1 MSPQFRNRA
10 QAAIHMKQ
18 LAIDNQSR
26 LIKRLRARLGER
38 RRENAILATEKE
50 VIRTELNNAIYQG
63 ELVRGDNMDL
73 RDGIEHGLHRERK
86 LHEDIDRYR
95 KELEEEKQQN
105 ARSKKRL
112 ENLSEAINSIS
123 KVNHHLAQQ
132 GEVLKNKIKQNKRD
146 YELRHQL
153 TIDMLDEAEA
163 DVQGWK
169 TQVAQLNAENAHL
182 THMVEL
188 LQEGENSGVC
198 FGCGKAG
205 HRIAECPTAANQAA
219 GPNKGT
225 GPNTGANPNKP
236 KEGKPNAR
244 VFAMTQEEA
253 DDATEVVSGTI
264 LIQKVPA
271 YALFDCGATHSFVSK
286 RLAKKLG
293 LKPELLAELFRIATP
308 TNKAIETHEI
318 HRDCL
323 ISIGNQKFSTDLLQI
338 VMADFDIILGMDWL
352 AKNNAIVDCK
362 GKRVKLRTP
371 NQEEIVYHG
380 KSKGRK
386 SLLSASQAWN
396 AMKSGEDIYLA
407 MVSEVQGEA
416 ELKIEDIPIVCEFP
430 DVFPEELPGIVPDRE
445 VEFEINLVP
454 GAAPISKAPYRMAP
468 AELKELKEQLQELL
482 DKKQIRPSVSPWGAP
497 VLFVKKKDGS
507 MRLCIDYRELNKITV
522 KNKYPL
528 PRIDDLFDQLKG
540 AAVFSKLDLRTGY
553 HQLKVRAEDIHKT
566 AFRTRYGHY
575 EFTVMPFGLTN
586 APAAF
591 MDLMNRVFKPFLDQ
605 FIVVF
610 IDDILVYSSNERDH
624 EEHLRIALQTL
635 REKELYAKFKKCE
648 FWLKSVS
655 FLGHVISEAGV
666 SVDPRKVEAI
676 TEWPKPKNATDIRSF
691 LGLAGYYR
699 KFVEGFSSIAIP
711 LTKLTQ
717 KNSKFVWD
725 EGCEKS
731 FQTLKEKLASTPVLI
746 LPTEDKEFT
755 IYSDASKEGLGCVL
769 MQEGRVI
776 AYASRQLKQ
785 HEQNYPTHDLELAA
799 VVFALKIWRHY
810 LYGANYHPGKA
821 NKVAD
826 ALSRKN
832 ESKITMASL
841 SARPCLQETVKLNQ
855 DRDPELT
862 KLKGQVEI
870 GKSQDLQIDDGGVLW
885 MKGRLYHSSIGMAPY
900 GALYG
905 RKCRSP
911 LYWDE
916 VGEKAI
922 VGPELIQTTIDKVT
936 VVREK
941 LKAAQDRQKSW
952 ADLKRR
958 PVEFNIGEKAYVK
971 VSPMKGVVRFS
982 KARMLNPRYV
992 GPFEILEKV
1001 GTLAYRLALPPNMSR
1016 IHNVFH
1022 VSQLRKYISDPS
1034 HVLEAEPLMIES
1046 NLGEGLKYEEVP
1058 IRIVDTKD
1066 QWSDELGG
1074 A

>member
-1 MSPQFRNRA
+1 MVGRPPRQNLNPRYANTDREVRQENEQGNGPPPAVNLSQADLMAIATIVATTLQGLGNRNVNQPPPPPPPNGIKFHYESLRKNRCLTFSGAADPEVSQSWLKSVETQLRLLEVPEALKVDVTVPFLEDKAGKWWEAISPAMTAAGPITWQRFREAFLKQYYPAEVRLQKLSEFENFTQTPDMSVVEYTSQF
-10 QAAIHMKQ
+10 
-18 LAIDNQSR
+18 
-26 LIKRLRARLGER
+26 
-38 RRENAILATEKE
+38 NAIGSYAP
-50 VIRTELNNAIYQG
+50 AIMT
-63 ELVRGDNMDL
+63 D
-73 RDGIEHGLHRERK
+73 
-86 LHEDIDRYR
+86 
-95 KELEEEKQQN
+95 
-105 ARSKKRL
+105 
-112 ENLSEAINSIS
+112 
-123 KVNHHLAQQ
+123 
-132 GEVLKNKIKQNKRD
+132 EVLKLHRFKKGLNSRIQSALAVYQPANFSDLMGAAIRAETDIQRREKENKNKRPMNSQSSRSNQTFKKPNQSGGPSKGPSPTSSYQD
-146 YELRHQL
+146 IKPCPTCHLRHL
-153 TIDMLDEAEA
+153 
-163 DVQGWK
+163 
-169 TQVAQLNAENAHL
+169 
-182 THMVEL
+182 
-188 LQEGENSGVC
+188 GECRRNSGVC

-244 VFAMTQEEA
+244 VFAMTKEEV
-253 DDATEVVSGTI
+253 DDANEVVSCTI
-264 LIQKVPA
+264 LIQKVPT
-271 YALFDCGATHSFVSK
+271 YALFDCGATHSFMSK
-286 RLAKKLG
+286 RFTKKLG
-293 LKPELLAELFRIATP
+293 LKPESLAEPFRIATP
-308 TNKAIETHEI
+308 TSKTIETHEI
-318 HRDCL
+318 HRDCI
-323 ISIGNQKFSTDLLQI
+323 ISIGNHTFSADLIQL

-352 AKNNAIVDCK
+352 ARNNAIVDCK

-371 NQEEIVYHG
+371 NQKEIVYHG
-380 KSKGRK
+380 KSKERK
-386 SLLSASQAWN
+386 SLLSTSQTWK

-407 MVSEVQGEA
+407 MVSEVQGEV

-430 DVFPEELPGIVPDRE
+430 DVFPEKLPGAVPDRE

-468 AELKELKEQLQELL
+468 TELKELKEQLQELL
-482 DKKQIRPSVSPWGAP
+482 DKKQIRPNVSPWGAP
-497 VLFVKKKDGS
+497 VLF
-507 MRLCIDYRELNKITV
+507 
-522 KNKYPL
+522 
-528 PRIDDLFDQLKG
+528 G
-540 AAVFSKLDLRTGY
+540 AAVFSKLDLKTRY
-553 HQLKVRAEDIHKT
+553 HKLKVRAEDITKT

-591 MDLMNRVFKPFLDQ
+591 TDLMNRVFKPFLDQ

-635 REKELYAKFKKCE
+635 RENELYAKFKKCE

-666 SVDPRKVEAI
+666 SVDPRKVAAI

-755 IYSDASKEGLGCVL
+755 IYSDASKEGLRCVL
-769 MQEGRVI
+769 MQERRVI

-810 LYGANYHPGKA
+810 LYGAKCEIFTDHQSLKYMFTQKELNMMQRRWIELLKDYDLTINYHPGKA

-832 ESKITMASL
+832 ESKITLASL
-841 SARPCLQETVKLNQ
+841 SARSCLQETVKLNQ

-862 KLKGQVEI
+862 KLKGQVES
-870 GKSQDLQIDDGGVLW
+870 GKSKDLQIDDKGVLW
-885 MKGRLYHSSIGMAPY
+885 MKG
-900 GALYG
+900 
-905 RKCRSP
+905 
-911 LYWDE
+911 
-916 VGEKAI
+916 
-922 VGPELIQTTIDKVT
+922 
-936 VVREK
+936 
-941 LKAAQDRQKSW
+941 
-952 ADLKRR
+952 
-958 PVEFNIGEKAYVK
+958 
-971 VSPMKGVVRFS
+971 
-982 KARMLNPRYV
+982 
-992 GPFEILEKV
+992 
-1001 GTLAYRLALPPNMSR
+1001 
-1016 IHNVFH
+1016 
-1022 VSQLRKYISDPS
+1022 
-1034 HVLEAEPLMIES
+1034 
-1046 NLGEGLKYEEVP
+1046 
-1058 IRIVDTKD
+1058 
-1066 QWSDELGG
+1066 
-1074 A
+1074 